1 MVTSAVVAHSC
12 AATAV
17 CWFDTVTDANTPGPN
32 IPGPNAP
39 DPHTTVSPDAYALP
53 LRDDRV
59 LDEVLADGSAVLY
72 HTATRSLM
80 TLNPTAA
87 LVWDLCDGEHD
98 ELAVIAEVQDVF
110 PNVAHVDADVRT
122 ILTDL
127 RVNGMLRPLPAES

>member
-1 MVTSAVVAHSC
+1 MVALTG

-17 CWFDTVTDANTPGPN
+17 CWSDTVTDANTPGPTTS
-32 IPGPNAP
+32 
-39 DPHTTVSPDAYALP
+39 DPHAADANSTDTYALP
-53 LRDDRV
+53 LRDERV

-98 ELAVIAEVQDVF
+98 EAAVIAEVQDVF
-110 PNVAHVDADVRT
+110 PDVAHVDTDVRT
-122 ILTDL
+122 ILTNL
-127 RVNGMLRPLPAES
+127 RVNGMLRPVPAES